1 MNDMNNFNYLGK
13 KKEIIFSIVK
23 ISRDAKNL
31 LKINNKSKT
40 GNKYKHNSNLEEGD
54 SSDQPYSLFK
64 ICKLVFEFIKK
75 AEVTTGNKVTD
86 HIINV
91 LKPKR
96 NDDQLKNI
104 QRRVY
109 DSINVM
115 SAAGLIKKDN
125 KEIKYLKK
133 ESEKNNPIIE
143 LEEEISDEY
152 VKEKMEQ
159 LEEKKKNLIK
169 RYLKL
174 EFRQKYQKLN
184 EIQKKS
190 QKNFIFPF
198 DLIFY
203 NCTPQTKIVQNE
215 DLSRAM
221 LMSSHEI
228 IHYSPYDIMKGLL
241 SLDIL
246 SKLND
251 NSNGPNE
258 NKSKQIMSTPKK
270 NLNGESLLENMNN
283 HNMKSNKRIN
293 DKDKEL
299 EERKNNKDLKKIMS
313 NVFCNNFNNFTP
325 IKTKINNKDKD
336 SFLVLNY
343 IKNSKDFKDE
353 LMLKKNDKKE
363 KNDSNIKANSKSL
376 NGNKFRKNSDFSN
389 VSNYDDD
396 ENIII
401 WQQTKLLN
409 KIK

>member
-1 MNDMNNFNYLGK
+1 MSDMNNFNYLGK

-23 ISRDAKNL
+23 IKRDH
-31 LKINNKSKT
+31 
-40 GNKYKHNSNLEEGD
+40 KYKHNSNLEEGD

-86 HIINV
+86 HIINA
-91 LKPKR
+91 LKPKK
-96 NDDQLKNI
+96 NDDQFKNI

-125 KEIKYLKK
+125 KEIKFLKN
-133 ESEKNNPIIE
+133 ENEKNNPIIE

-152 VKEKMEQ
+152 IKEKMEQ
-159 LEEKKKNLIK
+159 LEEKKKYLIK

-174 EFRQKYQKLN
+174 EFRLKYQKLN

-190 QKNFIFPF
+190 QKNLIFPF

-203 NCTPQTKIVQNE
+203 NCSPQTKIVQNE

-251 NSNGPNE
+251 ISSGPNE
-258 NKSKQIMSTPKK
+258 NKSKQNMQTPKK
-270 NLNGESLLENMNN
+270 NPNGESLLENMNN
-283 HNMKSNKRIN
+283 HNMKVNKRIN
-293 DKDKEL
+293 DKDKDKEL

-313 NVFCNNFNNFTP
+313 NVFCNNFNSSNP
-325 IKTKINNKDKD
+325 IKTKINNKDKEY
-336 SFLVLNY
+336 FLVLNY
-343 IKNSKDFKDE
+343 FKNFKAFKDE
-353 LMLKKNDKKE
+353 LMLKKKDKKE
-363 KNDSNIKANSKSL
+363 KNDSNIKSNSKSL
-376 NGNKFRKNSDFSN
+376 NGNKFRINSDINN

-396 ENIII
+396 ENVTMKNHKDNFNWLI
-401 WQQTKLLN
+401 
-409 KIK
+409 